1 MNGAAVALRL
11 VHPEPA
17 PAPSGE
23 LEQRLGVAVADATVA
38 VSRGCLEWMGNG
50 LITAKTKAL
59 GGDQIA
65 NLYWLF
71 QEASGLDFFVIARSQ
86 GRRVLLERLG
96 ADAHEPTIDVLV
108 DGVIEIL
115 TKVTAF
121 MRATAH

>member
-1 MNGAAVALRL
+1 MNGGLT
-11 VHPEPA
+11 A
-17 PAPSGE
+17 P
-23 LEQRLGVAVADATVA
+23 
-38 VSRGCLEWMGNG
+38 
-50 LITAKTKAL
+50 TKAR
-59 GGDQIA
+59 GGEKIA

>member
-1 MNGAAVALRL
+1 MNGASALQL
-11 VHPEPA
+11 VTPEPA

-23 LEQRLGVAVADATVA
+23 LEQRLGIAVADATA
-38 VSRGCLEWMGNG
+38 AISAGCLEWMNG
-50 LITAKTKAL
+50 GLTAPTKAR
-59 GGDQIA
+59 GGEKIA

-96 ADAHEPTIDVLV
+96 ADAHEPTVDVLV
-108 DGVIEIL
+108 DGVIDIL
-115 TKVTAF
+115 TQGTAF